1 MRYWFESVLDNINT
15 TRLVIRRNDHYDFE
29 RWDHK
34 KKDWVEDSDMAKLL
48 ICEMIVDDCTEE
60 KSNQIIERF
69 KHEHND

>member
-1 MRYWFESVLDNINT
+1 MLDNINT

-48 ICEMIVDDCTEE
+48 IGEID
-60 KSNQIIERF
+60 RG
-69 KHEHND
+69 

>member
-48 ICEMIVDDCTEE
+48 IGEMIVDDHRRKI
-60 KSNQIIERF
+60 KS
-69 KHEHND
+69 DY